1 MGKRLSFHAAD
12 LCLLAGSQRFAVA
25 FYQVSLPFTYH
36 HITPPAPTLSP
47 FLVLSS
53 RLWANVSI
61 YAQEGDSAYRPNW
74 NVFYLHIFIYV
85 NSSY

>member
-25 FYQVSLPFTYH
+25 FYQVSLPFTYR

-47 FLVLSS
+47 SLVLSS
-53 RLWANVSI
+53 RLWANVGI
-61 YAQEGDSAYRPNW
+61 YAQGGDSADRPNW
-74 NVFYLHIFIYV
+74 NVFYRIIYV